1 MHVYVYVSV
10 CVFVLLKSLCNKN
23 GVGLGAGGPDLRFVI
38 VMVHSNRLRFH
49 SCLIQLPSDP
59 SDLQSQS
66 ECGVDLAPGAPCT
79 MRSARAV
86 VKLSSSSDARFVI
99 TRSELGYAAL

>member
-1 MHVYVYVSV
+1 MKAAAACGWTDVGKVKGTNPMAYRYAFES
-10 CVFVLLKSLCNKN
+10 FRLLS
-23 GVGLGAGGPDLRFVI
+23 
-38 VMVHSNRLRFH
+38 
-49 SCLIQLPSDP
+49 QL
-59 SDLQSQS
+59 

-79 MRSARAV
+79 MRSARPV